1 MKMKLGNVEREVTG
15 ATAIQKFK
23 KMGYKEIEA
32 VKKQEMDVPAGTEL
46 EKMTVEELKSFA
58 KEKGITGAS
67 ALKKDELIAA
77 IKDVIAGE

>member
-15 ATAIQKFK
+15 AAAIQKFK
-23 KMGYKEIEA
+23 KLGYKEIEVA
-32 VKKQEMDVPAGTEL
+32 KKPEAEVLTDTEL
-46 EKMTVEELKSFA
+46 EKMTVEELKAHA

-77 IKDVIAGE
+77 LKDVNASE